1 MPCSLCKD
9 EDHKTSRCPEL
20 SEERRQSTFEPN
32 KEQRHDDGE
41 EEESLILKYC
51 NGSKKSQIPL

>member
-41 EEESLILKYC
+41 EEEQSRYKLVSIVCL
-51 NGSKKSQIPL
+51 